1 MQTAYSANFN
11 VVGKFS
17 STLFCCCIVHNLLNL
32 EIHQIFPWLAKSEIS
47 NSFPRLVCRMGVF
60 A

>member
-1 MQTAYSANFN
+1 MRTAYSANFN

-17 STLFCCCIVHNLLNL
+17 STLVVVHNLLNF
-32 EIHQIFPWLAKSEIS
+32 EIHQIFPSLAKSEIS